1 MNKWYDKYLVKKY
14 EPLYRDR
21 YGDMRST
28 AMCWG
33 FECGDGWFD
42 IINNLSHFLCG
53 GWLRAKENYD
63 QIKDREG
70 LKKFEWGGDQEWN
83 VIVTREMIDAAKHKM
98 DEAYENTP
106 VASQVKEK
114 NGGLRFYVHGATDE
128 QYAYI
133 AFAEAMSYSI
143 CEVCGDKG
151 KINRDGWL
159 ETRCK
164 EHREI

>member
-14 EPLYRDR
+14 EPLYRNR

-33 FECGDGWFD
+33 FEVGDGWFD
-42 IINNLSHFLCG
+42 IINELSHFLCK

-70 LKKFEWGGDQEWN
+70 LKKFELAGDKEWN
-83 VIVTREMIDAAKHKM
+83 NVVTREMIAAAKEKM
-98 DEAYENTP
+98 EESYEKTP
-106 VASQVKEK
+106 IAIQVKEK
-114 NGGLRFYVHGATDE
+114 YGGLRFYVNGANDE
-128 QYAYI
+128 QWAYI
-133 AFAEAMSYSI
+133 AFAEAMSYRT

-151 KINRDGWL
+151 KPSSGGWI

-164 EHREI
+164 EHREY